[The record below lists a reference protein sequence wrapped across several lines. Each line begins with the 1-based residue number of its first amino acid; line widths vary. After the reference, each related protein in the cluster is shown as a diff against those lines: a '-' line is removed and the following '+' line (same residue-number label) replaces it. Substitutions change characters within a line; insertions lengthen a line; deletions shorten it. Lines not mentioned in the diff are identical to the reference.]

1 MSRCEVDVLVVGG
14 GPAGASAAV
23 WAKRAGFD
31 VMLIDRA
38 APGRDKCCG
47 DGLTALALREL
58 ESLGLHPG
66 RSASWTS
73 VPAACVRTPSGRVM
87 RLPLPTGRGQ
97 FAAVCRRAELD
108 AALVQLAADADA
120 DVRLGIGF
128 DQFDDPTVGSGAPA
142 SRTRVRLSDGS
153 VVRTRF
159 VVAADGV
166 YSAVRKALGIG
177 PHRYRG
183 DWHAFRGYLRAS
195 GPAARDMWV
204 WFEPDLLPGYAWSFP
219 LGDGRVNVGF
229 GVPRDRR
236 SSDPAKRLSRMA
248 KPWPERPVSAANKS
262 GKQQAT
268 RRDGAPIRARSGGT
282 GTLAGSEI
290 AAVWASLTQR
300 GHIAE
305 VLGSHEPDGP
315 TRAWPIPARLGAVEL
330 ARGRVLLCGDAAAA
344 ADPLTGE
351 GIGQA
356 LQMGR
361 MAAGAIARGGP
372 PHSVTARYVRET
384 QAEFA
389 LDHRLARGLSRIL
402 SHQRLAELSLGAV
415 DWSGW
420 TRRQFARWMFED
432 YPRAAVATPRRWHR
446 GMASAQGAYHPDKPG
461 PVAAEATRS
470 PS

>member
-1 MSRCEVDVLVVGG
+1 MLV
-14 GPAGASAAV
+14 
-23 WAKRAGFD
+23 
-31 VMLIDRA
+31 DRA

-58 ESLGLHPG
+58 ESLGLQPEQMN
-66 RSASWTS
+66 SWMP
-73 VPAACVRTPSGRVM
+73 VAAACVRTPRGRVM
-87 RLPLPTGRGQ
+87 RLPLPEGRGQ
-97 FAAVCRRAELD
+97 FASVCRRTELD
-108 AALVQLAADADA
+108 AALVDLAAAAQA

-128 DQFDDPTVGSGAPA
+128 DGFEELGEQA
-142 SRTRVRLSDGS
+142 SATPVRLSDSS
-153 VVRTRF
+153 VVHARF

-195 GPAARDMWV
+195 GTAARDMWV

-229 GVPRDRR
+229 GVPRDHR
-236 SSDPAKRLSRMA
+236 SHD
-248 KPWPERPVSAANKS
+248 AA
-262 GKQQAT
+262 
-268 RRDGAPIRARSGGT
+268 DGAGRLDGK
-282 GTLAGSEI
+282 EI
-290 AAVWASLTQR
+290 AAVWASLTDR
-300 GHIAE
+300 DHIAK
-305 VLGSHEPDGP
+305 VLGPHESDGP
-315 TRAWPIPARLGAVEL
+315 TRAWPIPARLGELEL
-330 ARGRVLLCGDAAAA
+330 ARGRTLLCGDAAAA

-361 MAAGAIARGGP
+361 MAADAIARGGA
-372 PHSVTARYVRET
+372 PHSVTARYVREVR
-384 QAEFA
+384 AEFA
-389 LDHRLARGLSRIL
+389 LDHRLARGLSRVL
-402 SHQRLAELSLGAV
+402 AHERLAELSLQTV

-446 GMASAQGAYHPDKPG
+446 GMATARGAYD
-461 PVAAEATRS
+461 PVAVSATRS

>member
-1 MSRCEVDVLVVGG
+1 MSVVDVLIVGA

-23 WAKRAGFD
+23 WARRAGLGA
-31 VMLIDRA
+31 MLVDRA

-58 ESLGLHPG
+58 ESLGLQPE
-66 RSASWTS
+66 RMNSWMPVAS
-73 VPAACVRTPSGRVM
+73 ACVRTPRGRVM
-87 RLPLPTGRGQ
+87 RLPLPDGRGQ
-97 FAAVCRRAELD
+97 FASVCRRTELD
-108 AALVQLAADADA
+108 AELVDLAAAAQA
-120 DVRLGIGF
+120 DVRLGIAFDGF
-128 DQFDDPTVGSGAPA
+128 EDSGERA
-142 SRTRVRLSDGS
+142 SSASVRLSDGC
-153 VVRTRF
+153 VVQARF

-177 PHRYRG
+177 PDRYRG
-183 DWHAFRGYLRAS
+183 DWHAFRGYLHAS

-229 GVPRDRR
+229 GVPRNRR
-236 SSDPAKRLSRMA
+236 GHN
-248 KPWPERPVSAANKS
+248 AA
-262 GKQQAT
+262 G
-268 RRDGAPIRARSGGT
+268 GA

-290 AAVWASLTQR
+290 ATIWAGLTKRQ
-300 GHIAE
+300 HIAS
-305 VLGSHEPDGP
+305 VLGPHQTDGP
-315 TRAWPIPARLGAVEL
+315 TRAWPIPARLGEVEL
-330 ARGRVLLCGDAAAA
+330 AQGRTLLCGDAAAA

-361 MAAGAIARGGP
+361 MAAAAIARGGP
-372 PHSVTARYVRET
+372 PHSVAARYVREAR
-384 QAEFA
+384 AEFT
-389 LDHRLARGLSRIL
+389 LDHRLARGLSRVL
-402 SHQRLAELSLGAV
+402 AHERLAELSLRAV

-446 GMASAQGAYHPDKPG
+446 GMATAQGAYD
-461 PVAAEATRS
+461 PVAVSAMSS

>member
-1 MSRCEVDVLVVGG
+1 MSVVDVLIVGA

-23 WAKRAGFD
+23 WARRAGLD
-31 VMLIDRA
+31 VLLVDRA
-38 APGRDKCCG
+38 SSGRDKCCG

-58 ESLGLHPG
+58 ESLGLQPEHM
-66 RSASWTS
+66 SSWRHVT
-73 VPAACVRTPSGRVM
+73 AACVRTPRGRVV
-87 RLPLPTGRGQ
+87 RLPLPAGRGQ
-97 FAAVCRRAELD
+97 FAGVCRRAELD
-108 AALVQLAADADA
+108 AGLVGLAVAARADL
-120 DVRLGIGF
+120 RLGVAFDGF
-128 DQFDDPTVGSGAPA
+128 DDTGAQA
-142 SRTRVRLSDGS
+142 STASVRLSDGD
-153 VVRTRF
+153 VVRARF

-166 YSAVRKALGIG
+166 YSTVRKALGIG

-195 GPAARDMWV
+195 GAAARDMWV

-229 GVPRDRR
+229 GVPRHHHHREAD
-236 SSDPAKRLSRMA
+236 
-248 KPWPERPVSAANKS
+248 E
-262 GKQQAT
+262 
-268 RRDGAPIRARSGGT
+268 GT
-282 GTLAGSEI
+282 GTLAGREI
-290 AAVWASLTQR
+290 AAIWAGLTER
-300 GHIAE
+300 RHIAS

-315 TRAWPIPARLGAVEL
+315 TRAWPIPARLGELEL
-330 ARGRVLLCGDAAAA
+330 ARGRTLLCGDAAAA

-361 MAAGAIARGGP
+361 MAATAIARGGP
-372 PHSVTARYVRET
+372 PHSVTARYVRQA

-389 LDHRLARGLSRIL
+389 LDHRLARGLSRVL
-402 SHQRLAELSLGAV
+402 ARERLAELSLRAV
-415 DWSGW
+415 DCSDW

-446 GMASAQGAYHPDKPG
+446 GITTAQGAYDRAAV
-461 PVAAEATRS
+461 PVAVTATSS

>member
-1 MSRCEVDVLVVGG
+1 MNVVDVLIVGA

-23 WAKRAGFD
+23 WARRAGLD
-31 VMLIDRA
+31 VLLVDRA
-38 APGRDKCCG
+38 AAGRDKCCG

-58 ESLGLHPG
+58 ESLGLQPEQMG
-66 RSASWTS
+66 SWQH
-73 VPAACVRTPSGRVM
+73 VAAACVRTPQGRVM
-87 RLPLPTGRGQ
+87 RLPLPAGRGQ

-108 AALVQLAADADA
+108 AGLIDLAAAEDA
-120 DVRLGIGF
+120 DVRLGVAFDGF
-128 DQFDDPTVGSGAPA
+128 EDTGAQTSTA
-142 SRTRVRLSDGS
+142 SVRLSDGD
-153 VVRTRF
+153 VVRARF

-195 GPAARDMWV
+195 GAAAHDMWV

-229 GVPRDRR
+229 GVPRDHRR
-236 SSDPAKRLSRMA
+236 YEAG
-248 KPWPERPVSAANKS
+248 V
-262 GKQQAT
+262 
-268 RRDGAPIRARSGGT
+268 GT
-282 GTLAGSEI
+282 GTLAGREI
-290 AAVWASLTQR
+290 AAVWAGLTER
-300 GHIAE
+300 RHIE
-305 VLGSHEPDGP
+305 SVLGSHEPDGP
-315 TRAWPIPARLGAVEL
+315 TRAWPIPARLGEL
-330 ARGRVLLCGDAAAA
+330 TLAQGRTLLCGDAAAA

-361 MAAGAIARGGP
+361 MAATAIARGGP
-372 PHSVTARYVRET
+372 PHSVTARYVREA
-384 QAEFA
+384 QAEFV
-389 LDHRLARGLSRIL
+389 LDHRLARGLSRVL
-402 SHQRLAELSLGAV
+402 ARERLAELSLRAV
-415 DWSGW
+415 DWSAW

-446 GMASAQGAYHPDKPG
+446 GMAAARGAYDPASR
-461 PVAAEATRS
+461 PVAVTTTSS

>member
-1 MSRCEVDVLVVGG
+1 VTSVDVLIVGA

-23 WAKRAGFD
+23 WARRAGLG
-31 VMLIDRA
+31 VMLVDRA

-58 ESLGLHPG
+58 ESLGLQPE
-66 RSASWTS
+66 RMNSWMP
-73 VPAACVRTPSGRVM
+73 VEAACVRTPRGRVM
-87 RLPLPTGRGQ
+87 RLPLPEGRGQ
-97 FAAVCRRAELD
+97 FASVCRRTELD
-108 AALVQLAADADA
+108 AGLVDLAAAAQA
-120 DVRLGIGF
+120 DVRLGIAFDGF
-128 DQFDDPTVGSGAPA
+128 EEFGERA
-142 SRTRVRLSDGS
+142 STASVRLSDNS
-153 VVRTRF
+153 VVHARF

-229 GVPRDRR
+229 GVPRARR
-236 SSDPAKRLSRMA
+236 GHD
-248 KPWPERPVSAANKS
+248 SADSA
-262 GKQQAT
+262 
-268 RRDGAPIRARSGGT
+268 
-282 GTLAGSEI
+282 GTLDGKEI
-290 AAVWASLTQR
+290 AAVWASLTER
-300 GHIAE
+300 GHIAT
-305 VLGSHEPDGP
+305 VLGAHQPDGP
-315 TRAWPIPARLGAVEL
+315 TRAWPIPARLGELEL
-330 ARGRVLLCGDAAAA
+330 ARGRALLCGDAAAA

-361 MAAGAIARGGP
+361 LAAAAIARGGP
-372 PHSVTARYVRET
+372 PHSVTARYVRDAR
-384 QAEFA
+384 AEFT
-389 LDHRLARGLSRIL
+389 LDHRLARGLSRVL
-402 SHQRLAELSLGAV
+402 AHERLAELSLRAV

-446 GMASAQGAYHPDKPG
+446 GMATAQGAYD
-461 PVAAEATRS
+461 PVAVGAMSS